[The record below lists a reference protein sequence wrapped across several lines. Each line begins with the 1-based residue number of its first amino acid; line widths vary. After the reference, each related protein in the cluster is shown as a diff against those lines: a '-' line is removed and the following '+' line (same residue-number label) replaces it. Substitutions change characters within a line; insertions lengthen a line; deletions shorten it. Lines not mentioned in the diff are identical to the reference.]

1 MQMLWPKSMSLEITH
16 DDDRPVVIGY
26 QATPPAWTLCHG
38 PDLDC
43 SSITITVVTFV
54 FIECI
59 LCASQIAVFLI
70 SMRMVSS
77 STIYI

>member
-16 DDDRPVVIGY
+16 DDDRPVVSSAIK
-26 QATPPAWTLCHG
+26 PLRPLG
-38 PDLDC
+38 PSVTVLDC
-43 SSITITVVTFV
+43 SSITITVMTFV
-54 FIECI
+54 FMECI

-77 STIYI
+77 STIYIY